1 MSQSVHAAN
10 LVERER
16 DGGSEGGGGVE
27 KEVARRVR
35 KKETE
40 GVERGVGGRWGGV
53 VRETDRHR
61 GRDRY
66 RGRD

>member
-1 MSQSVHAAN
+1 M
-10 LVERER
+10 
-16 DGGSEGGGGVE
+16 
-27 KEVARRVR
+27 R

-40 GVERGVGGRWGGV
+40 GVERGVGGRWGV

>member
-16 DGGSEGGGGVE
+16 DWGSERGGVGGGGVE

-40 GVERGVGGRWGGV
+40 GVEGGEVGGGV
-53 VRETDRHR
+53 E
-61 GRDRY
+61 RDRQTQ
-66 RGRD
+66 RKR